1 MGDKGIKEKKRMW
14 AKGDGVRGT
23 RWGGGKREQQMREL
37 RQQWPNRQGYIGIR
51 SWCKGNTWAG
61 EV

>member
-23 RWGGGKREQQMREL
+23 RWGGVREN
-37 RQQWPNRQGYIGIR
+37 NR
-51 SWCKGNTWAG
+51 
-61 EV
+61 